1 MPGRRAE
8 VGYRAPL
15 GLAMPFGFRRLPL
28 ALPVLTGRA
37 VPVELA
43 DELRRVRAG
52 VIAERPFTLRPRGTT
67 VCVEVVDREL
77 EEEDEE
83 GAGEYE
89 RGESGAEEIGG
100 GEGDGVGRGEGEVGR
115 WADS

>member
-1 MPGRRAE
+1 M
-8 VGYRAPL
+8 
-15 GLAMPFGFRRLPL
+15 AMPFGLRKLPF
-28 ALPVLTGRA
+28 ALPALTGRA

-52 VIAERPFTLRPRGTT
+52 VIADRPFTLRPRGTT

-77 EEEDEE
+77 EEEDED

-89 RGESGAEEIGG
+89 RGESGADDIGG
-100 GEGDGVGRGEGEVGR
+100 GEGEGVGRGEGEVGR
-115 WADS
+115 